1 MLKTLLLKTVYSINL
16 WSIAVLESW
25 LSPVLLCELGQI
37 IVLAVDIGLAVGI
50 RFRNWNLECGVS
62 NSKKGTGVSPTE
74 SLGRA
79 ESVLEIACCSPK
91 TCFSSP
97 HPPPPLLLPSL
108 FLLVLPLLRFFFSV
122 IIITIIV
129 ILISIITQLDPFPI
143 PQSPDTWVWLRD
155 KVKAKGMWAE
165 VRSPLPQA
173 VHGLWQVPPS
183 PSADGRAAQQ
193 KERRS
198 LNYGTE
204 ETPAA

>member
-1 MLKTLLLKTVYSINL
+1 MYNVLSVEDITSKTVYSINL
-16 WSIAVLESW
+16 WSIAVWVMIES
-25 LSPVLLCELGQI
+25 C
-37 IVLAVDIGLAVGI
+37 LAVWTWANHCFSCGRGLAVGI
-50 RFRNWNLECGVS
+50 RVPKLEPGVRVS
-62 NSKKGTGVSPTE
+62 DSKKRDRSKSTE

-91 TCFSSP
+91 TCFLP
-97 HPPPPLLLPSL
+97 HPPLLFSYLL

-155 KVKAKGMWAE
+155 KVKAKGMWA
-165 VRSPLPQA
+165 VRSLPQA

-183 PSADGRAAQQ
+183 PSADGRGRTA
-193 KERRS
+193 
-198 LNYGTE
+198 E
-204 ETPAA
+204 EAEVPELWHRGNPAA